1 MRRFLSGLLVGL
13 LLAAAVAWGA
23 AGRPDRGSAYPET
36 LERVV
41 DSRGYGVFYRDKWG
55 SGDSVIYWNCYPT
68 TQRPN

>member
-23 AGRPDRGSAYPET
+23 VAIPPSRGPQQSSPET

-41 DSRGYGVFYRDKWG
+41 FNEYPYVLYRDKWG
-55 SGDSVIYWNCYPT
+55 SSENPVWYLC
-68 TQRPN
+68 RPY